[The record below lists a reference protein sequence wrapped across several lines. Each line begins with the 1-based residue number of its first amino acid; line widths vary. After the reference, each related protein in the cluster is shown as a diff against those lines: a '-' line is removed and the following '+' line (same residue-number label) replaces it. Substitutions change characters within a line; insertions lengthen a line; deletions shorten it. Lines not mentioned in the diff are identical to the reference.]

1 VLPWLSHLL
10 YLSGLRR
17 AGATFLLDD
26 LAKEEWDGLLM
37 LDAVQQELESEMLE
51 REKRKL
57 LSEKAKR
64 HK

>member
-1 VLPWLSHLL
+1 
-10 YLSGLRR
+10 
-17 AGATFLLDD
+17 LLDD

-37 LDAVQQELESEMLE
+37 LDVVQQELESEMLE

-64 HK
+64 HR